1 MFIYSVITQKKVF
14 QSFLS
19 QLSFVNAN
27 SAALMFLALLPPILS
42 ILKRFYLM
50 LINKSHPPQVMLDSS
65 FSKIRVF
72 EVN

>member
-27 SAALMFLALLPPILS
+27 SAALMFLGFITYTSIYFEKIL
-42 ILKRFYLM
+42 FDATDT
-50 LINKSHPPQVMLDSS
+50 Q
-65 FSKIRVF
+65 
-72 EVN
+72 

>member
-27 SAALMFLALLPPILS
+27 SAALMFLAYIYFEKILFDATDTQS
-42 ILKRFYLM
+42 IT
-50 LINKSHPPQVMLDSS
+50 STSS
-65 FSKIRVF
+65 NAR
-72 EVN
+72 